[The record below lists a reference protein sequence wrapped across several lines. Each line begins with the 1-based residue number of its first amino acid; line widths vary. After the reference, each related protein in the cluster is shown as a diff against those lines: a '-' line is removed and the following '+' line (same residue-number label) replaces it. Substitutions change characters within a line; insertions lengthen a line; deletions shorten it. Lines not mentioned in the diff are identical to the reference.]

1 MTRQRNDIHR
11 PKVRTDGTVRY
22 DPYRR
27 GAFLAVPA
35 SHRTALSEPAW
46 RSAMEDEF
54 DALQR
59 NQTWTLVPRP
69 PGTNIV
75 GSKWIFK
82 TKFRPDGSVDKHK
95 ARLVAR
101 GFTQQYGIDYYDTFS
116 HVVKPAVTVRLV
128 LSLAVSRGWSQ
139 IGRAHV

>member
-1 MTRQRNDIHR
+1 MTTRRSHGIHR
-11 PKVRTDGTVRY
+11 PKEYKDGTVRY

-27 GAFLAVPA
+27 GAFLVTPA
-35 SHRTALSEPAW
+35 TYRGALSEPAW
-46 RSAMEDEF
+46 RSAMEAEL
-54 DALQR
+54 DALISNR
-59 NQTWTLVPRP
+59 TWTLVPRP

-101 GFTQQYGIDYYDTFS
+101 GFTHNRVLTTMT
-116 HVVKPAVTVRLV
+116 HLV
-128 LSLAVSRGWSQ
+128 PWSN
-139 IGRAHV
+139 